1 MINWH
6 SENFKKV
13 AIWIMAG
20 LLVLFLVGSYGI
32 RELFLGG
39 GGKGEGGG
47 VVEVKVMGATVDL
60 NDYRSFISRWGRS
73 LEGESVHWKNVNF
86 WRMRY
91 MGQEITSELVDAAGY
106 ADYFHRE
113 FSYIPIKPFVH
124 TDDHRVTSSR
134 LDKTLAAYM
143 DNFYCRYKEAE
154 KLGIRISDKR
164 IDNAVQTG
172 FRFQTQD
179 PMTDRWS
186 YNEQEYAQW
195 LRGARLTEEEYR
207 RFLREKMMIEQMERM
222 YLGLNFIGNTPVS
235 PIEMAAEYTRD
246 NEQRRVKY
254 VRETLYS
261 QMTKAH
267 KAAKEEM
274 EDREASTDEEERKQ
288 LEVELK
294 TFYENEDN
302 FDGYAT
308 PRRIRGDCLYVDT
321 AKLTEETGIK
331 RSEIEKEIRE
341 QVEKENL
348 QPSHYEDFWEKHKDR
363 LYRRPP
369 VSVPPPVEPPA
380 EPREPATPTPG
391 DAGDDEGPKEETDYI
406 PYQEIKDRVKEDLIQ
421 HRIEEALKKR
431 IDEEIN
437 KRLDN
442 LYSELE
448 EHMKAFNRVD
458 TRAVARS
465 VFRDV
470 SMGNFLEK
478 VAAFLKASMAEAR
491 RREGA
496 ADLKAFADGYDF
508 VHYIP
513 AGEFFSGEEAKDLPR
528 IGGKDLAELPEERY
542 AGPGDL
548 RFSRPA
554 DEPREEAP
562 VYKGGLSGFL
572 RPDES
577 DDRFVFR
584 LLDVQERE
592 LADYEKLAQ
601 TNPALKKRVRDDSIN
616 VDARRRAYELLYEHQ
631 KFLISQKENIEKYPD
646 VPGFNFEFEA
656 RDHFKA
662 KKAYLESLGDKENGD
677 ETAEEDE
684 DYGIRKTEYF
694 NRHAL
699 EIEGIEEHDVEE
711 FRDAAFKLCTD
722 GREPALTHVLAETAP
737 EIVDE
742 DTAFFYLIML
752 VDEEEKPIR
761 RPSRERFRG
770 ELRRLVPRAM
780 AGMPDREE
788 LDYWS
793 ALETKMLYDFRTT
806 RHIEN
811 QLQKRFDAVAAK
823 FSKKIEKPKK
833 GERR

>member
-1 MINWH
+1 
-6 SENFKKV
+6 
-13 AIWIMAG
+13 
-20 LLVLFLVGSYGI
+20 
-32 RELFLGG
+32 
-39 GGKGEGGG
+39 
-47 VVEVKVMGATVDL
+47 
-60 NDYRSFISRWGRS
+60 
-73 LEGESVHWKNVNF
+73 
-86 WRMRY
+86 
-91 MGQEITSELVDAAGY
+91 
-106 ADYFHRE
+106 
-113 FSYIPIKPFVH
+113 
-124 TDDHRVTSSR
+124 
-134 LDKTLAAYM
+134 
-143 DNFYCRYKEAE
+143 
-154 KLGIRISDKR
+154 
-164 IDNAVQTG
+164 
-172 FRFQTQD
+172 
-179 PMTDRWS
+179 
-186 YNEQEYAQW
+186 
-195 LRGARLTEEEYR
+195 
-207 RFLREKMMIEQMERM
+207 
-222 YLGLNFIGNTPVS
+222 
-235 PIEMAAEYTRD
+235 MAAEYTRD
-246 NEQRRVKY
+246 NEQRRVRY

-261 QMTKAH
+261 QMAKAH
-267 KAAKEEM
+267 KVAKEEM
-274 EDREASTDEEERKQ
+274 EVREASTDEEEQKQ

-294 TFYENEDN
+294 VFYENEDN

-321 AKLTEETGIK
+321 AKLTEETGIT
-331 RSEIEKEIRE
+331 RSEIDKEIRE

-369 VSVPPPVEPPA
+369 PVSGPPPVEPPA
-380 EPREPATPTPG
+380 EPREPATPTPS
-391 DAGDDEGPKEETDYI
+391 DAGDDEGPQVDYI
-406 PYQEIKDRVKEDLIQ
+406 PYLEIKDRVKEDLIQ

-431 IDEEIN
+431 IDEEIS

-442 LYSELE
+442 FYSGLE
-448 EHMKAFNRVD
+448 EHMKAFNHVD

-528 IGGKDLAELPEERY
+528 IGGEDLAELPEERY

-562 VYKGGLSGFL
+562 VYKDGLSGFL

-592 LADYEKLAQ
+592 RADYEGLAQ
-601 TNPALKKRVRDDSIN
+601 TNPALKKRVRDDFIN
-616 VDARRRAYELLYEHQ
+616 VDARRRAYELLRERQ
-631 KFLISQKENIEKYPD
+631 KFLLARKRDIEGNPD
-646 VPGFNFEFEA
+646 APGFDFEFEA
-656 RDHFKA
+656 QDHFKA
-662 KKAYLESLGDKENGD
+662 KKAYLESLGDKEDGD

-694 NRHAL
+694 NRHAT
-699 EIEGIEEHDVEE
+699 EIEGIEYDVEE
-711 FRDAAFKLCTD
+711 FRDAVFKLRTD
-722 GREPALTHVLAETAP
+722 GREPALAHMLIEETTP

-770 ELRRLVPRAM
+770 ELRGLVPQAM
-780 AGMPDREE
+780 AGIPDREE
-788 LDYWS
+788 LDDWS
-793 ALETKMLYDFRTT
+793 TLETKMLYDFRTT
-806 RHIEN
+806 PHIEN
-811 QLQKRFDAVAAK
+811 QRQKRFDAVAAK
-823 FSKKIEKPKK
+823 FSKKIEKPRKE
-833 GERR
+833 ERR